1 MSVVPSI
8 IVLMITALIV
18 FRREI
23 TAWPARGAKQRHGH
37 RTMPS
42 RRPRAP
48 QLSDMTRRTYF
59 ASRRIK
65 TSARAG
71 GGSEGHALPLMQIS
85 DIAFMPPPCS
95 WRRPR

>member
-8 IVLMITALIV
+8 IVLMITAVIV

-37 RTMPS
+37 RTIPS

-48 QLSDMTRRTYF
+48 QLSGMTRRTYF
-59 ASRRIK
+59 APWPIK
-65 TSARAG
+65 TSTCAPA
-71 GGSEGHALPLMQIS
+71 A
-85 DIAFMPPPCS
+85 AAKATPPH
-95 WRRPR
+95 